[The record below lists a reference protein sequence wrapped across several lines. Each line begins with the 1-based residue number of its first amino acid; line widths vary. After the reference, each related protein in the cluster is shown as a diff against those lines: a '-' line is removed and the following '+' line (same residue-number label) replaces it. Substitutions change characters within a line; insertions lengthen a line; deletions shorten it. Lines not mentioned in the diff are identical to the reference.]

1 MTSPQAEL
9 SQSSNQSSSNRSSS
23 SSNRKLI
30 LAGQIAFLPTGILQ
44 TLLGPMLPILIARW
58 ALNDTQ
64 AGNLFLVQFL
74 ASLAGVQL
82 SGLLLTRW
90 GFRPAFLWGLLL
102 MACGVSTL
110 LLGSSALGMAAV
122 AAYGLGLGLVV
133 PSDNLLIAE
142 IGSGSSSD
150 SDAASSASSQ
160 ASSRASAVSLLNFFW
175 GVGAV
180 FCSLMVAWTAA
191 HHLLPFFLGS
201 VALFLV
207 LLAFAM
213 RNLPLPA
220 AATSSAT
227 PAATSVVTRAGS
239 SPSSSSS
246 SSSSP
251 SSSTSASSSSW
262 RELAKSPAI
271 WIFAAIFFLYPGA
284 ETAVG
289 GWIGSY
295 VSRLGSRGASMASIP
310 PLMPAFF
317 WTALTVG
324 RALGTVFLRH
334 FSERSV
340 LRAGYGGGAAGIGL
354 MLWAPTLTGV
364 IGGALITGLS
374 FATLYPITVA
384 RLSQRFGVAARKIG
398 AVLFS
403 LAAVGPAVIPWMVG
417 VISHST
423 GSLRAGLL
431 LPLGATVILFI
442 VHLFEW

>member
-1 MTSPQAEL
+1 MRISGEFFLRPPKLGRLRYAERPSSLGTSSRMTSPRAEL
-9 SQSSNQSSSNRSSS
+9 SPSSSKRSSSNRSSS

-30 LAGQIAFLPTGILQ
+30 LAGQVAFLPLGILQ
-44 TLLGPMLPILIARW
+44 TMLATMLPILTARW
-58 ALNDTQ
+58 ALNDPQ

-90 GFRPAFLWGLLL
+90 GYRPAFLWGLLL

-142 IGSGSSSD
+142 IGSSSSSD
-150 SDAASSASSQ
+150 SGAASQASSQ
-160 ASSRASAVSLLNFFW
+160 GSSEGNSRASAVSLLNFFW

-191 HHLLPFFLGS
+191 HKLLPLFLGS
-201 VALFLV
+201 VALFLL

-213 RNLPLPA
+213 RNLPFPA
-220 AATSSAT
+220 AATSSAKS
-227 PAATSVVTRAGS
+227 AATSEGS
-239 SPSSSSS
+239 S
-246 SSSSP
+246 
-251 SSSTSASSSSW
+251 SSSSW
-262 RELAKSPAI
+262 RELVKSPAI

-295 VSRLGSRGASMASIP
+295 VSRLGPRGASMASIA

-340 LRAGYGGGAAGIGL
+340 LRAGYSAGAAGIGL
-354 MLWAPTLTGV
+354 MLLGPAPAGGVGGGGFTGV
-364 IGGALITGLS
+364 RISPLYSKTRGRLS
-374 FATLYPITVA
+374 A
-384 RLSQRFGVAARKIG
+384 RLGVG
-398 AVLFS
+398 A
-403 LAAVGPAVIPWMVG
+403 P
-417 VISHST
+417 
-423 GSLRAGLL
+423 RR
-431 LPLGATVILFI
+431 
-442 VHLFEW
+442 

>member
-1 MTSPQAEL
+1 MTSPQADL
-9 SQSSNQSSSNRSSS
+9 SQS

-82 SGLLLTRW
+82 SGLLLTHW
-90 GFRPAFLWGLLL
+90 GYRPAFLRGLLL
-102 MACGVSTL
+102 MAGGAATL
-110 LLGSSALGMAAV
+110 LLGSPALGMAAV
-122 AAYGLGLGLVV
+122 GAYGLGLGLLV

-142 IGSGSSSD
+142 IGSSSSSE
-150 SDAASSASSQ
+150 SDAASQESSQGSSQKSSQASSQ

-175 GVGAV
+175 SVGAV

-213 RNLPLPA
+213 RNLPFPA
-220 AATSSAT
+220 AATSAES
-227 PAATSVVTRAGS
+227 SAGS
-239 SPSSSSS
+239 PA
-246 SSSSP
+246 SSSP
-251 SSSTSASSSSW
+251 SPSW

-295 VSRLGSRGASMASIP
+295 VSRLGSRGAAIAS
-310 PLMPAFF
+310 LMPAFF

-340 LRAGYGGGAAGIGL
+340 LRAGYGAGAAGIGL

-384 RLSQRFGVAARKIG
+384 RLSHRFGVAARKIG
-398 AVLFS
+398 AVMFS

-431 LPLGATVILFI
+431 LPLGATVILFV

>member
-1 MTSPQAEL
+1 MTSPQAVL
-9 SQSSNQSSSNRSSS
+9 SQSSSNHSSSS

-90 GFRPAFLWGLLL
+90 GYRPAFLRGLLL
-102 MACGVSTL
+102 MAGGAATL

-122 AAYGLGLGLVV
+122 GAYGLGLGLLV

-142 IGSGSSSD
+142 IGSSSSSE
-150 SDAASSASSQ
+150 SDAASQESSQGSSQKSSRASSQ

-175 GVGAV
+175 SVGAV

-213 RNLPLPA
+213 RNLPFPA

-227 PAATSVVTRAGS
+227 PAGS
-239 SPSSSSS
+239 SPSS
-246 SSSSP
+246 

-295 VSRLGSRGASMASIP
+295 VSRLGSRGAAIAS
-310 PLMPAFF
+310 LMPAFF

-324 RALGTVFLRH
+324 RALGTVFLH
-334 FSERSV
+334 HYSERSV
-340 LRAGYGGGAAGIGL
+340 LRAGYGAGAAGNRLIAGGPTPPGGN
-354 MLWAPTLTGV
+354 WRAP
-364 IGGALITGLS
+364 ITGPE
-374 FATLYPITVA
+374 F
-384 RLSQRFGVAARKIG
+384 
-398 AVLFS
+398 
-403 LAAVGPAVIPWMVG
+403 
-417 VISHST
+417 
-423 GSLRAGLL
+423 
-431 LPLGATVILFI
+431 
-442 VHLFEW
+442 

>member
-9 SQSSNQSSSNRSSS
+9 SQSSSNSSSSNRSSS
-23 SSNRKLI
+23 NRSSLSSNRKLI
-30 LAGQIAFLPTGILQ
+30 LFGQIAFLPTGILQ

-122 AAYGLGLGLVV
+122 AAYGLGLGLLV

-150 SDAASSASSQ
+150 SGAASQ

-191 HHLLPFFLGS
+191 HKLLPFFLGA

-213 RNLPLPA
+213 RNLPFPA
-220 AATSSAT
+220 AATPSAT

-239 SPSSSSS
+239 SP
-246 SSSSP
+246 SP

-295 VSRLGSRGASMASIP
+295 VSRLGSRGAAMASIA

-340 LRAGYGGGAAGIGL
+340 LRAGYGAGAAGISL
-354 MLWAPTLTGV
+354 MLWAPTLAGV

-423 GSLRAGLL
+423 GSLRAGLMV
-431 LPLGATVILFI
+431 PLGATVILFV